1 MMAIQRLQS
10 YLAEQ
15 FADALSDVIADE
27 RTYRATV
34 RRDALRAMCRG
45 LRDEFAF
52 DYLACLSGV
61 DRGEFVEVVYQ
72 LYGIAAK
79 LQAVLR
85 TRAPKDDCRVPSVS
99 EIWHAAQWHERET
112 AEMLGV
118 TFDGHPDP
126 RHLLLPDGWVGYP
139 LRKDY
144 EPTPDYTRPSQLE
157 PEVWAEFEGRVE
169 EEY

>member
-1 MMAIQRLQS
+1 MSIDQLQS
-10 YLAEQ
+10 YLVERFAE
-15 FADALSDVIADE
+15 ALSDVSTDE
-27 RTYRATV
+27 RAYRAMV
-34 RRDALRAMCRG
+34 RRDALSAICHA
-45 LRDEFAF
+45 LRDEFGF

-61 DRGEFVEVVYQ
+61 DRGEFVEVVYHV
-72 LYGIAAK
+72 YGIATK

-99 EIWHAAQWHERET
+99 HVWLAAQWHERET
-112 AEMLGV
+112 AEMFGV
-118 TFDGHPDP
+118 AFDGHPDP
-126 RHLLLPDGWVGYP
+126 RHLLLPEGWIGYP

-157 PEVWAEFEGRVE
+157 PEVWAEFSRRVE